1 MLSLHIV
8 CSMAACRMSEHSND
22 QRALKE
28 LMLSTVQ
35 LKRILDRG
43 FSDSVANQ
51 ISSRKKPFSSH
62 VCCDLLCRS
71 LGRLKWADRLIWLQ
85 KTINLAPISAVG
97 FKGEHRSR
105 MVKAIF
111 LVNLNLQRAMPC
123 AEHFR

>member
-1 MLSLHIV
+1 
-8 CSMAACRMSEHSND
+8 MAACQLTEHSND

-28 LMLSTVQ
+28 CMLSTAQ
-35 LKRILDRG
+35 LKRILDRS
-43 FSDSVANQ
+43 FSDSIANQ

-105 MVKAIF
+105 MVNAIS
-111 LVNLNLQRAMPC
+111 LVNLNLQRAIPC